1 MYKKK
6 LDRVK
11 IWLSFSWAFQKC
23 ILAFK
28 ENLLQIYNLMLSYHR
43 KITISRQSYLRV
55 QIHPWSS
62 WYCLLNLHGY
72 SPKILDLNSTKKLAD
87 LNLDNSFAQITSAL
101 YVTVS
106 RPKLTV
112 FLYLWRVLENV
123 WSYISFQGTQI
134 GNSLLMGHAIYFF
147 TDFNC
152 CSLQVS

>member
-23 ILAFK
+23 MLAFK

-72 SPKILDLNSTKKLAD
+72 SPKILDLNSTKELAD
-87 LNLDNSFAQITSAL
+87 LNLGNSFAQITSAL

-112 FLYLWRVLENV
+112 FLLSLESSGKCLKLYKFSRYSNREFIIDGACYLLFHR
-123 WSYISFQGTQI
+123 FQ
-134 GNSLLMGHAIYFF
+134 LL
-147 TDFNC
+147 
-152 CSLQVS
+152 